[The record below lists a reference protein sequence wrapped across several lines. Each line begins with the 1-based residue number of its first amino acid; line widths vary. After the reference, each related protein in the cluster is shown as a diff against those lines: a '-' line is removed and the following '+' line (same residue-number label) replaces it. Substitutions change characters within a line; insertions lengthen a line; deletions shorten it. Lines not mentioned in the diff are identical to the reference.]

1 MMSFC
6 IMTSIIVMVLPDNR
20 YNKIMMKTVLH
31 ALDAL
36 EANMIKGL
44 LESEG
49 IESSILGEYLQGG
62 IGELPANG
70 LIRVVVSE
78 EDYEAASAI
87 IENWRVAKFTA

>member
-1 MMSFC
+1 
-6 IMTSIIVMVLPDNR
+6 MTSIIVIVLPENR
-20 YNKIMMKTVLH
+20 YNKIMKTVLH
-31 ALDAL
+31 ALDTL

-49 IESSILGEYLQGG
+49 IESSIFGEYLQGG

-70 LIRVVVSE
+70 LIRVVVSD